1 MFPLGD
7 LGTVSMLGGLSDPG
21 EVVGLSVPCWEK
33 GQAPVRSAG
42 GLGAATGG
50 LGQEWQC
57 DPCLCLP
64 VYLR

>member
-1 MFPLGD
+1 
-7 LGTVSMLGGLSDPG
+7 MLGGFSDPG

-33 GQAPVRSAG
+33 RQVPVRSAG
-42 GLGAATGG
+42 GLGGAAGG
-50 LGQEWQC
+50 LGQEWQS